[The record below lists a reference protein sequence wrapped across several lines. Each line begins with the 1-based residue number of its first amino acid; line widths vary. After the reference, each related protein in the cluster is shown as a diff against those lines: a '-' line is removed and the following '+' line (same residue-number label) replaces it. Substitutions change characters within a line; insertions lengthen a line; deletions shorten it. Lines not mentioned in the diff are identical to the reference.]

1 MQVAATVLLIE
12 VRERR
17 TDVAW
22 RQDMRRERRR
32 PSSFANPELQADRRR
47 VILGGA
53 AALGLAALPGTATA
67 QAGGLGSAAELL
79 DRIKA
84 FQAAL
89 EPDKRKAASFAWDGN
104 EWRGWNYF
112 GVGGYIKPGLRL
124 EQMSKAQKDAAWHAL
139 AAVWSPSGIAKAKNV
154 MLLQDILAASGNG
167 AGQRS
172 SERFSLAVFGT
183 PAETGAWGFRCEG
196 HHLTQSVAVR
206 DGSIV
211 SVTPSS
217 FSAIPNRVK
226 SGPHTGLNT
235 LKDEEGLARRL
246 MTDMS
251 PKLQGRARIGDS
263 TPYNIL
269 SYAGRERANA
279 KKVGL
284 AASELSG
291 AQRELLWKM
300 VELYSVEH
308 FPAQLSARQRARI
321 QSGDHEAVH
330 FAWYGGNTPETAFG
344 YRVIGDGFVIEMASV
359 DAEAQHLHTI
369 YHDLVNVL
377 GRSA

>member
-1 MQVAATVLLIE
+1 MS
-12 VRERR
+12 
-17 TDVAW
+17 
-22 RQDMRRERRR
+22 R
-32 PSSFANPELQADRRR
+32 PHTPDRRS
-47 VILGGA
+47 VIVAGA
-53 AALGLAALPGTATA
+53 ALLGTVAMPGVSTAADEGLAPAT
-67 QAGGLGSAAELL
+67 ELL
-79 DRIKA
+79 GKTRA
-84 FQAAL
+84 FLSGL
-89 EPDKRKAASFAWDGN
+89 EPDKRQPASFAWNGS

-112 GVGGYIKPGLRL
+112 GAAGYVKPGLRL
-124 EQMSKAQKDAAWHAL
+124 EQMSAAQKEAAWDVL
-139 AAVWSPSGIAKAKNV
+139 GAVWSPAGVAKARNV

-183 PAETGAWGFRCEG
+183 PAETSAWGLRCEG

-206 DGSIV
+206 DNRIV
-211 SVTPSS
+211 SVTPTS

-235 LKDEEGLARRL
+235 LKAEEGLARRL
-246 MTDMS
+246 MADLP

-284 AASELSG
+284 PAAELSS
-291 AQRELLWKM
+291 AQRDLLWQM
-300 VELYSVEH
+300 IELYSVEH
-308 FPAQLSARQRARI
+308 FPAQLSAAQRARV
-321 QSGDHEAVH
+321 QSGDRQAVH
-330 FAWYGGNTPETAFG
+330 FAWYAGNTPETAFG
-344 YRVIGDGFVIEMASV
+344 YRVIADGFVIEMASV

-369 YHDLVNVL
+369 YHDLGNVL
-377 GRSA
+377 GRTG

>member
-1 MQVAATVLLIE
+1 MSGSCT
-12 VRERR
+12 
-17 TDVAW
+17 
-22 RQDMRRERRR
+22 
-32 PSSFANPELQADRRR
+32 PDRRS
-47 VILGGA
+47 IIAGGA
-53 AALGLAALPGTATA
+53 ALLGTVALPHTAIAADEGLAP
-67 QAGGLGSAAELL
+67 AA
-79 DRIKA
+79 DFTGKVRA
-84 FQAAL
+84 FLSGL
-89 EPDKRKAASFAWDGN
+89 EPDKRKAALFAWNGS

-112 GVGGYIKPGLRL
+112 GVGGFVKPGLRL
-124 EQMSKAQKDAAWHAL
+124 EQMSATQKEAAWNVL
-139 AAVWSPSGIAKAKNV
+139 GTVWSPSGVAKARNV

-167 AGQRS
+167 TGQRS

-183 PAETGAWGFRCEG
+183 PAETGTWGFRCEG

-206 DGSIV
+206 DNRIV
-211 SVTPSS
+211 SVTPTS

-246 MTDMS
+246 MADLS

-321 QSGDHEAVH
+321 LSGDRQAVH
-330 FAWYGGNTPETAFG
+330 FAWYGPN
-344 YRVIGDGFVIEMASV
+344 
-359 DAEAQHLHTI
+359 
-369 YHDLVNVL
+369 
-377 GRSA
+377 

>member
-1 MQVAATVLLIE
+1 MSGSHT
-12 VRERR
+12 
-17 TDVAW
+17 
-22 RQDMRRERRR
+22 
-32 PSSFANPELQADRRR
+32 PDRRS
-47 VILGGA
+47 VIVAGAALLGSVALPGAGA
-53 AALGLAALPGTATA
+53 AADEGLAP
-67 QAGGLGSAAELL
+67 AGDLLGKV
-79 DRIKA
+79 RA
-84 FQAAL
+84 FLSGL
-89 EPDKRKAASFAWDGN
+89 EPDKRKAASFAWNGA

-112 GVGGYIKPGLRL
+112 GATGYIKPGLRL
-124 EQMSKAQKDAAWHAL
+124 EQMSGGQKESAWDVL
-139 AAVWSPSGIAKAKNV
+139 GTVWSPSGVAKARNV

-206 DGSIV
+206 DNRIV

-246 MTDMS
+246 MADLT

-284 AASELSG
+284 VGLRAVVGAARSALEDDRALFGRAFPG
-291 AQRELLWKM
+291 A
-300 VELYSVEH
+300 
-308 FPAQLSARQRARI
+308 
-321 QSGDHEAVH
+321 
-330 FAWYGGNTPETAFG
+330 AFG
-344 YRVIGDGFVIEMASV
+344 RAAGARAIRRPAGRAFRLVRRQHAGDGVRLSRDRRRLRHRDGVGGRRGA
-359 DAEAQHLHTI
+359 APA
-369 YHDLVNVL
+369 HDLS
-377 GRSA
+377 RSRQCAGAERMILERLVPT

>member
-1 MQVAATVLLIE
+1 MCRSQQSSHAAN
-12 VRERR
+12 R
-17 TDVAW
+17 D
-22 RQDMRRERRR
+22 
-32 PSSFANPELQADRRR
+32 PHPDRRS
-47 VILGGA
+47 VIVAGA
-53 AALGLAALPGTATA
+53 ALLGTAALPGTAA
-67 QAGGLGSAAELL
+67 AADEGLAPAADLLGKVSAFLSG
-79 DRIKA
+79 
-84 FQAAL
+84 L
-89 EPDKRKAASFAWDGN
+89 EPDKRKAASFAWNGS

-112 GVGGYIKPGLRL
+112 GATGYVKPGLRL
-124 EQMSKAQKDAAWHAL
+124 EQMSAAQKEAAWNVL
-139 AAVWSPSGIAKAKNV
+139 GAVWSPSGVAKARNV

-172 SERFSLAVFGT
+172 SERFSLSVFGT

-206 DGSIV
+206 DDRIV

-217 FSAIPNRVK
+217 FSASPNRVK

-246 MTDMS
+246 MADLS
-251 PKLQGRARIGDS
+251 PKLQGRARIGNS

-284 AASELSG
+284 AAAELSS
-291 AQRELLWKM
+291 AQRDLLWKM

-308 FPAQLSARQRARI
+308 FPAGLSAAQRARV
-321 QSGDHEAVH
+321 QSGDRQAVH
-330 FAWYGGNTPETAFG
+330 FAWYAGNTPETAFG

-369 YHDLVNVL
+369 YHDLANVL
-377 GRSA
+377 GRA